1 MYYLKRV
8 ITCAEGGE
16 CKEVGFADNACSD
29 DATLWITDSS
39 VMGRKLLA
47 EGKAVLIWL
56 HEGNRNQDFSA
67 FRYACDN
74 PADLDMDYLE
84 GVYRRYIGI
93 PWEILTTERCVV
105 RETTVADVED
115 FYRIYEDP
123 SISRYMEDLYE
134 DPEEER
140 AYARDYIDKV
150 YSFYGFGIWTVLKKN
165 ARDSEMASNERPWRD
180 EVIGRAGL
188 CYREGY
194 EDPELGFMIGAD
206 YQGKG
211 LATEVCSAI
220 LRYGHEELGF
230 ERILAFVQP
239 ENLASARVCDKI
251 SMKREKQVEI
261 KGHVY
266 DIWSHEHRV
275 NQNE

>member
-8 ITCAEGGE
+8 ITCSENGE
-16 CKEVGFADNACSD
+16 CKEVGAVDNAGSD

-56 HEGNRNQDFSA
+56 HEGNRSQDFSA

-84 GVYRRYIGI
+84 GVYRRFKGL
-93 PWEILTTERCVV
+93 PWEILTTEHCVV
-105 RETTVADVED
+105 RETTVEDVED
-115 FYRIYEDP
+115 FYRIYSDP
-123 SISRYMEDLYE
+123 SITQYMESLYE

-150 YSFYGFGIWTVLKKN
+150 YSFYGFGIWTVLAKKDGDLSEEPA
-165 ARDSEMASNERPWRD
+165 ARI
-180 EVIGRAGL
+180 IGRAGL

-194 EDPELGFMIGAD
+194 EDPEIGFVIASD
-206 YQGKG
+206 QQGKG
-211 LATEVCSAI
+211 LA
-220 LRYGHEELGF
+220 
-230 ERILAFVQP
+230 P
-239 ENLASARVCDKI
+239 
-251 SMKREKQVEI
+251 
-261 KGHVY
+261 GHV
-266 DIWSHEHRV
+266 
-275 NQNE
+275 